1 MNSHISIN
9 LAREFSRRLRAEL
22 SPTTLEEVIRR
33 NLSNPPGVCASHDFC
48 DPNETMDAAAAV
60 LGVDPMTD
68 EGSVAWTRAWNIAK
82 ATNFQL

>member
-1 MNSHISIN
+1 MNLPLSVN

-22 SPTTLEEVIRR
+22 SPETLAEVNRR

-48 DPNETMDAAAAV
+48 DPNETMGEAAES

-68 EGSVAWTRAWNIAK
+68 EGSVVWTHAWNIAK